1 MLLDERARDDE
12 DLYELMGMPERFA
25 PSLAPRTDRVPFV
38 LGIRKS
44 MRVS

>member
-12 DLYELMGMPERFA
+12 DLYEPGMPER
-25 PSLAPRTDRVPFV
+25 LAPRTDRVPFV